1 MGWERTRGA
10 PAPKHCDL
18 RRGYQIKASWL
29 QAKGSKSKHFI
40 FQEKKFNSN
49 LRYRSMVNVAI
60 FECDSVRIVNLDQL
74 WQAQLLQNVL
84 GVLKEAL
91 HQLQQTESV
100 KLLAAS

>member
-18 RRGYQIKASWL
+18 RRGY